1 MEMIAHC
8 IHKSCSHSVG
18 SCTGCVHQEQESWGP
33 SQSSAYLSVPFI
45 DRRSQGEAG
54 RLYCAGST
62 GAWMLL
68 PGRVCFCFLVLCVPS
83 SRQQQQRRVWF
94 FFFFFFF
101 LARTT
106 SKNVVEYFF
115 WATFPVFLG
124 NIQPCF
130 FCPLMDGIRT
140 IMINLFLLN

>member
-1 MEMIAHC
+1 MEIIAHC

-18 SCTGCVHQEQESWGP
+18 SCTGHVHQEQESWGP
-33 SQSSAYLSVPFI
+33 SQNSAYLSVPCI
-45 DRRSQGEAG
+45 AKVRQEDCTVREAQGQGCCAQGEFVSVSQCCVCQAVGSSG
-54 RLYCAGST
+54 REGF
-62 GAWMLL
+62 GF
-68 PGRVCFCFLVLCVPS
+68 V
-83 SRQQQQRRVWF
+83 
-94 FFFFFFF
+94 FF

-140 IMINLFLLN
+140 IIINLFLLNQLQ